1 MNEYLTSKH
10 TSTDDKSDPLFNYSQ
25 QDASSKTSDLAE
37 EAVKPKAPLLLADP
51 EFNIRGMGWNPLC
64 DAATPLI
71 GLVIRLRR
79 LDQHDDVP
87 ALYQAV
93 SNQIKATMEEVSQLD
108 YDAGMLKAYSYSLC
122 LLVDEV
128 VMRTTWG
135 KSSTWSA
142 RSLLSQFHEETWGG
156 EKFFT
161 IMNNMIPEAARY
173 QHVLE
178 FMYKCL
184 ISGLM
189 GKYGAHKNGDEEIQ
203 KIIDQL
209 HGLLRPLR
217 GETPKRLTDPL
228 KNVAPRNYRIKRTW
242 PLWTPWVLAAVVLT
256 CAYTIY
262 SMRLDA
268 LTQEVLASLDKI
280 LKL

>member
-1 MNEYLTSKH
+1 MVGAIDHNSATITIRGQTCL
-10 TSTDDKSDPLFNYSQ
+10 P
-25 QDASSKTSDLAE
+25 
-37 EAVKPKAPLLLADP
+37 DP
-51 EFNIRGMGWNPLC
+51 EFDIRGVAWNPLC

-87 ALYQAV
+87 ALYQSV
-93 SNQIKATMEEVSQLD
+93 SNQITTIMEEVSQLD

-122 LLVDEV
+122 LLIDEV

-135 KSSTWSA
+135 RLSSWSA
-142 RSLLSQFHEETWGG
+142 RSLLSQFHGETQGG

-161 IMNNMIPEAARY
+161 VMNNMIPEAVRY

-178 FMYKCL
+178 FMYQCL
-184 ISGLM
+184 ISGLK
-189 GKYGAHKNGDEEIQ
+189 GKYGAHAKGDDEIQ
-203 KIIDQL
+203 KIIEQL

-217 GETPKRLTDPL
+217 GETPARLTDPL

-242 PLWTPWVLAAVVLT
+242 PLWTPWAMAAVVLT
-256 CAYTIY
+256 VAYTIY
-262 SMRLDA
+262 TIRLNA
-268 LTQEVLASLDKI
+268 ITEEVLVSLERI
-280 LKL
+280 LSL

>member
-1 MNEYLTSKH
+1 MNEFAFDSRRH
-10 TSTDDKSDPLFNYSQ
+10 
-25 QDASSKTSDLAE
+25 E
-37 EAVKPKAPLLLADP
+37 EVSGAINFDGETVTVSNQTHLADP
-51 EFNIRGMGWNPLC
+51 EFDMRGVAWNPLC

-87 ALYQAV
+87 ALYLSV
-93 SNQIKATMEEVSQLD
+93 SNQITTIMEEVRQLD

-128 VMRTTWG
+128 VMSTSWG
-135 KSSTWSA
+135 KFSSWSA

-161 IMNNMIPEAARY
+161 VMNNMIPEAARY

-178 FMYKCL
+178 FMYQCL
-184 ISGLM
+184 ISGLK
-189 GKYGAHKNGDEEIQ
+189 GKYGAHAKGNDEIE

-209 HGLLRPLR
+209 HSLLRPLR
-217 GETPKRLTDPL
+217 GETSKRLTDPL
-228 KNVAPRNYRIKRTW
+228 KNVAPRNYRIKRSW
-242 PLWTPWVLAAVVLT
+242 PLWTPWALAAVVLT
-256 CAYTIY
+256 VAYTIY
-262 SMRLDA
+262 TIRLNA
-268 LTQEVLASLDKI
+268 ITGEVLLSLERI
-280 LKL
+280 LNL

>member
-1 MNEYLTSKH
+1 MRESTPSKNVP
-10 TSTDDKSDPLFNYSQ
+10 TEGDSSLLFNYLP
-25 QDASSKTSDLAE
+25 QDTRSEAADLSVE
-37 EAVKPKAPLLLADP
+37 QTKPKPPALLADP
-51 EFNIRGMGWNPLC
+51 EFDMRGVAWNPLC

-87 ALYQAV
+87 ALYQSV
-93 SNQIKATMEEVSQLD
+93 SNQITTIMEEVSQLD

-135 KSSTWSA
+135 RLSTWSA
-142 RSLLSQFHEETWGG
+142 RSLLSQFHGETQGG

-161 IMNNMIPEAARY
+161 VMNNMIPEAARY

-178 FMYKCL
+178 FMYQCL
-184 ISGLM
+184 ISGLK
-189 GKYGAHKNGDEEIQ
+189 GKYGAHPKGDDEIQ

-217 GETPKRLTDPL
+217 GETPTRLTNPL
-228 KNVAPRNYRIKRTW
+228 ANVAPRNYRLKRAW
-242 PLWTPWVLAAVVLT
+242 PLWTPWALAAVVLT
-256 CAYTIY
+256 AAYTIY
-262 SMRLDA
+262 TIRLNA
-268 LTQEVLASLDKI
+268 ITQEVLVSLERI
-280 LKL
+280 LNL

>member
-1 MNEYLTSKH
+1 MSDVTPTETTPPADNHQLLGYWQQATGSK
-10 TSTDDKSDPLFNYSQ
+10 DPNLV
-25 QDASSKTSDLAE
+25 E
-37 EAVKPKAPLLLADP
+37 EHAKPKRPVLLADP
-51 EFNIRGMGWNPLC
+51 EYDLRGVAWNPLC

-79 LDQHDDVP
+79 LDHHDDVP
-87 ALYQAV
+87 ALYLSV
-93 SNQIKATMEEVSQLD
+93 SNQITTIMEEVSQLD

-122 LLVDEV
+122 LLIDEV

-135 KSSTWSA
+135 RLSSWSA
-142 RSLLSQFHEETWGG
+142 RSLLSQFHGETQGG

-161 IMNNMIPEAARY
+161 VMNNMIPEAARY

-178 FMYKCL
+178 FMYQCL
-184 ISGLM
+184 ISGLK
-189 GKYGAHKNGDEEIQ
+189 GKYGAHIKGDDEIQ

-228 KNVAPRNYRIKRTW
+228 KNVAPRNYRIKRAW
-242 PLWTPWVLAAVVLT
+242 PLWTPWAMAAVVLT
-256 CAYTIY
+256 VAYTIY
-262 SMRLDA
+262 SIRLNA
-268 LTQEVLASLDKI
+268 ITQQVLVSLERV
-280 LKL
+280 LHL

>member
-1 MNEYLTSKH
+1 MSDDISNRATYTESTSVASPENTLEP
-10 TSTDDKSDPLFNYSQ
+10 TSIGTKSEP
-25 QDASSKTSDLAE
+25 
-37 EAVKPKAPLLLADP
+37 LLADP
-51 EFNIRGMGWNPLC
+51 EFDLRGVAWNPLC

-87 ALYQAV
+87 ALYQSV
-93 SNQIKATMEEVSQLD
+93 SNQITTIMEEVSQLD

-122 LLVDEV
+122 LLLDEV
-128 VMRTTWG
+128 VMGTTWG
-135 KSSTWSA
+135 KSSAWSA

-161 IMNNMIPEAARY
+161 VMNNMIPEAARY

-178 FMYKCL
+178 FMYQCL
-184 ISGLM
+184 ISGLK
-189 GKYGAHKNGDEEIQ
+189 GKYGAHARGDDEIQ

-217 GETPKRLTDPL
+217 GETPRRLTDPL
-228 KNVAPRNYRIKRTW
+228 ANVAPRNYRLKRTW
-242 PLWTPWVLAAVVLT
+242 PLWTPWAMAAVVLT
-256 CAYTIY
+256 VAYTIY
-262 SMRLDA
+262 TIRLNA
-268 LTQEVLASLDKI
+268 ITQEVLASLDKI

>member
-1 MNEYLTSKH
+1 MEPRPTPPKP
-10 TSTDDKSDPLFNYSQ
+10 DP
-25 QDASSKTSDLAE
+25 
-37 EAVKPKAPLLLADP
+37 LLADP
-51 EFNIRGMGWNPLC
+51 EFDMRGLAWNPLC

-87 ALYQAV
+87 ALYQSV
-93 SNQIKATMEEVSQLD
+93 SNQITAILEEVSQLN
-108 YDAGMLKAYSYSLC
+108 YEPATLKAYSYSLC
-122 LLVDEV
+122 LLLDEV
-128 VMRTTWG
+128 VMRTAWG

-161 IMNNMIPEAARY
+161 VLANMTLEAARY
-173 QHVLE
+173 QHALE
-178 FMYKCL
+178 FMYQCL
-184 ISGLM
+184 ISGLK
-189 GKYGAHKNGDEEIQ
+189 GKYGAHLKGDDEIQ
-203 KIIDQL
+203 KIITQL

-217 GETPKRLTDPL
+217 GETPKRLTNPL
-228 KNVAPRNYRIKRTW
+228 ANVAPRNYRIKRTW
-242 PLWTPWVLAAVVLT
+242 PLRTPWALAAVVLVT
-256 CAYTIY
+256 AYTIY
-262 SMRLDA
+262 TLRLNA